1 MTDDGSDFE
10 MDAEFD
16 AEIEQQIEDPDE
28 VDELVELGVPY
39 RVARAVWR
47 DGELH
52 VVLDHLHLALARISF
67 GLTFYEMVNGLGR
80 ATEGTMVAILG
91 HARSKSGELEMTVR
105 FLFDG
110 LQFEARRRAA
120 EEAIVEQAACT
131 GHARVWLPDRLVE
144 IEEHPGPGTWARGT
158 CRICGQVHT
167 GTGREFWRWVFEE
180 GHFPLFCDVCYAE
193 LSHWE
198 VSPKP
203 KAFGRP
209 ATSLD
214 RSGT

>member
-47 DGELH
+47 DEELH
-52 VVLDHLHLALARISF
+52 VLTTPAEPFWLTFRF
-67 GLTFYEMVNGLGR
+67 GLPFRDTVNGLGR
-80 ATEGTMVAILG
+80 AIEGTMVAILG
-91 HARSKSGELEMTVR
+91 DVRNESGEREMTVR

-110 LQFEARRRAA
+110 PQFEAGRRSA
-120 EEAIVEQAACT
+120 EEAIVEWAACT
-131 GHARVWLPDRLVE
+131 GHVRVWLPDRLVE
-144 IEEHPGPGTWARGT
+144 IDEHPSPGTWARGI
-158 CRICGQVHT
+158 CRICGHAET

-180 GHFPLFCDVCYAE
+180 GRFPPFCRVCHAG

-203 KAFGRP
+203 KAFRRP